1 MTVLFTLLL
10 LAGSGLLVLRGGLH
24 SLLAVCQPNQA
35 LVIYGLPGARGY
47 RLLKGGST
55 LLVPLFEEM
64 RSLDLSNLN
73 IPITVSKALTA
84 TGIRIS
90 IAAVANVKIASHEP
104 VVHAAVERLLDRSA
118 KEVSK
123 LARVTLESNLRGVLA
138 TLTPE

>member
-1 MTVLFTLLL
+1 MTALFTLLL
-10 LAGSGLLVLRGGLH
+10 LAGSGVLVLRGGLH

-118 KEVSK
+118 KEVS
-123 LARVTLESNLRGVLA
+123 
-138 TLTPE
+138 